1 MKAAVFWG
9 ALGAAVLSASLVSAG
24 TLEDVRANK
33 KLTCGVNT
41 SLAGFAAPDANERWK
56 GFDVD
61 YCRALAAVV
70 LGDGEAVEF
79 KPLTNRGRFD
89 ALFGGDVDVLVG
101 NTAWTFNS
109 DVTQNLTFVGVS
121 LYDGQGFMVPKEL
134 GISSA
139 KDLDRKRVCIED
151 GTVTAQNLGD
161 FFRANNIGY
170 EPVAVTSNAD
180 AQEKYVANE
189 CDVYTTYISSLAATR
204 ATFEDADAH
213 TILPEMISKDPL
225 GPMVRQ
231 DDIQWA
237 DIASWTLKALIA
249 AEELGVT
256 STNLE
261 QLAEGASNPE
271 INRLLGTEGE
281 FGKAL
286 GLDADW
292 AVRAIAAGGNYGEV
306 FEKNIGEATTIGLAR
321 GLNAQW
327 TQGGLLYA
335 PPFR

>member
-9 ALGAAVLSASLVSAG
+9 ALAVAGLSAGLVSAG
-24 TLEDVRANK
+24 TLETVQKNGVLK
-33 KLTCGVNT
+33 CGVHT
-41 SLAGFAAPDANERWK
+41 GLAGFAAPDANERWK

-61 YCRALAAVV
+61 YCRALAAAV
-70 LGDGEAVEF
+70 LGDGEAVAF
-79 KPLTNRGRFD
+79 TTLTNQGRYE
-89 ALFGGDVDVLVG
+89 ALANGKVDVLVG
-101 NTAWTFNS
+101 NTAWTFRG
-109 DVTQNLTFVGVS
+109 DVEQKLTFVGVS

-139 KDLDRKRVCIED
+139 KDLDRKRVCIEA
-151 GTVTAQNLGD
+151 GTVTAQNLAD
-161 FFRANNIGY
+161 FFSANNIGY
-170 EPVAVTSNAD
+170 EPVPVTSSAD
-180 AQEKYVANE
+180 AQEKYRANE
-189 CDVYTTYISSLAATR
+189 CDVYTTYISNLAAAR

-231 DDIQWA
+231 DDAQWA
-237 DIASWTLKALIA
+237 DIASWTLNALIA

-261 QLAEGASNPE
+261 QLAAGASNPE
-271 INRLLGTEGE
+271 INRLLGSDGE
-281 FGKAL
+281 FGAAL
-286 GLDADW
+286 GLDAAW
-292 AVRAIAAGGNYGEV
+292 ARRAIAVGGNYGEV